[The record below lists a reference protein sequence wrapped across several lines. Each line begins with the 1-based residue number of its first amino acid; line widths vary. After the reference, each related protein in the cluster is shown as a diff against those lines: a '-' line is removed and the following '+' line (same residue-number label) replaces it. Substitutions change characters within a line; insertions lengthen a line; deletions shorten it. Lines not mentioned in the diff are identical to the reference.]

1 MVAILQLQH
10 NIRIT
15 NQFQKDL
22 NEHIE
27 SVHKGE
33 QKLKCKICHISFEL
47 KIELNQHISSVHDGC
62 ITMVNN
68 ETLNHEKTVIIDNDL
83 SPHNDG
89 MIMCHGCEIP
99 ATHFCK
105 SCNQNLCKFCIIYIT
120 ISNSMSVC
128 TSGVAASLR
137 RRVPPPPR
145 RG

>member
-1 MVAILQLQH
+1 MVAILQLQY

-68 ETLNHEKTVIIDNDL
+68 ETLNHEKNVIIDNDL

-105 SCNQNLCKFCIIYIT
+105 SCNQSLCKFCILNHYKNTTFTKNHDI
-120 ISNSMSVC
+120 IS
-128 TSGVAASLR
+128 L
-137 RRVPPPPR
+137 
-145 RG
+145 